1 MIDSERSRRMLAAAL
16 MVLASLTLADALVHA
31 ETARTIG
38 PTPPRLALVDGEVSF
53 WRPGAEDWTPAR
65 VNMPLAAGDS
75 LYAGQAAH
83 FELALGRRAFVRAA
97 ANTKV
102 DL

>member
-1 MIDSERSRRMLAAAL
+1 MIDSERRCCTLAAAL
-16 MVLASLTLADALVHA
+16 IVFVSLTLTAALVHA
-31 ETARTIG
+31 KTARTIG

-53 WRPGAEDWTPAR
+53 WRPGAEDWTPAH

-75 LYAGQAAH
+75 LYAGQGAH

-97 ANTKV
+97 ANTKL
-102 DL
+102 D